1 MMSSPDTPQ
10 DALNQYRRAGE
21 SWRTL
26 RADRENKQQQ
36 LEALL
41 KSEVKPADYGQ
52 QADSLR
58 EWQDVLTW
66 QINCAAGDVLQ
77 AHRYVTDTCV
87 SEALTAFMDAHG
99 AALTGALAP
108 YLNGPVGL
116 ETAMRT
122 LRAAVVRDAEISAPV
137 VAEEYQAI
145 LNETGLYPD
154 SAVRDDAAAIRTP
167 ARDISYRFR
176 LEKLNAQQEG
186 R

>member
-1 MMSSPDTPQ
+1 M
-10 DALNQYRRAGE
+10 
-21 SWRTL
+21 
-26 RADRENKQQQ
+26 
-36 LEALL
+36 
-41 KSEVKPADYGQ
+41 
-52 QADSLR
+52 
-58 EWQDVLTW
+58 LTW

-77 AHRYVTDTCV
+77 AHRHVTDACV

-108 YLNGPVGL
+108 YLNGPAGL

-122 LRAAVVRDAEISAPV
+122 LRAAVVREAEISAPV

-154 SAVRDDAAAIRTP
+154 STVREDAAAIRTP
-167 ARDISYRFR
+167 ARDAGYRFR
-176 LEKLNAQQEG
+176 LEKLNVQQKG